1 MRQKLLLFNHMQ
13 LLIGWLIIAIT
24 VMAGSYIIPG
34 ISVDSFTTALVVA
47 VVLGIIN
54 IFLKPIL
61 LILTLPI
68 TILTLGLF
76 ALVLNALLI
85 MLAANLVPGF
95 EVSGF
100 WAALLFALLLSVV
113 GWIAN
118 SIK

>member
-1 MRQKLLLFNHMQ
+1 
-13 LLIGWLIIAIT
+13 
-24 VMAGSYIIPG
+24 MAGSYIIPG
-34 ISVDSFTTALVVA
+34 VAVDSFTTALVVA

-54 IFLKPIL
+54 IFLRPIL
-61 LILTLPI
+61 VILTLPI
-68 TILTLGLF
+68 TIITLGLF

-113 GWIAN
+113 SWIAS
-118 SIK
+118 SINK